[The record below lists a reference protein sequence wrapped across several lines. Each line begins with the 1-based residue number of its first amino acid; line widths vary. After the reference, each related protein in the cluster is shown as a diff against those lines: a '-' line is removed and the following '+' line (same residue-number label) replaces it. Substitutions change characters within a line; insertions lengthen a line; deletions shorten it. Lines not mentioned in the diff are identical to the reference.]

1 MRLEDLEAI
10 KLNAGEAFL
19 ALGMFLS
26 RYAEEVELDPAL
38 VVLLTDVQVQ
48 ADKMSNDPAA
58 LSEWAECVRAVL
70 KEGDST

>member
-19 ALGMFLS
+19 ALGMFLN

-38 VVLLTDVQVQ
+38 ALLLTDVQVE
-48 ADKMSNDPAA
+48 ADKMSSDPAA

-70 KEGDST
+70 DKGSP